1 MDLGCYI
8 AQKWNGEGVSG
19 MLEWILVRDMLC
31 AKSKVI
37 WNLQH
42 YEEGKSIKE
51 KNFIAGRPATP

>member
-1 MDLGCYI
+1 
-8 AQKWNGEGVSG
+8 
-19 MLEWILVRDMLC
+19 MLECILVRDVLC

-51 KNFIAGRPATP
+51 NNFITGRPATP